1 MRCLQVLSLRQVEK
15 RDGVS
20 REVAQMLGGSEKLSL
35 LLENHRALIIFFL
48 LSLMMLALTSSLSS

>member
-1 MRCLQVLSLRQVEK
+1 
-15 RDGVS
+15 
-20 REVAQMLGGSEKLSL
+20 MLGGSEKLSL